1 MSTGPSDQALKIEAP
16 PSPCRFDASDA
27 LQGALDLLLSP
38 FQKPPARDPDRTA
51 AQRQHASIAADSLD
65 KDSSLQ
71 DKVLH
76 HDPVLEDEKSFFPP
90 ESVLY
95 LAYGSNLS
103 SKTFRGTRGI
113 KPLSQINV
121 VVPQL
126 RLTFDMPGFPYAEPC
141 FAATRLHTEA
151 EESVAEEQEEDDDD
165 AGESSEK
172 DHLIAW
178 SQDYH
183 RDTWLK
189 PLVGVVY
196 EVSLADYARIIA
208 TEGGGR
214 GYKDIVVDCYPF
226 PDSYRPSDP
235 VPDRPVT
242 SPFKAHSLLSPAAQE
257 GGIRGQQAPVL
268 ARKERPPGVRPDP
281 SHAQP
286 SPRYLGLITAGAAE
300 HGLPLAYRDY
310 LAQIRPYRVTTSL
323 QAIGRLLFAG
333 MWAPSII
340 LTMVLSRACAGP
352 DGRSPAWLVVVSDLM
367 LRVMWWSYDA
377 VFVRVFGEGER
388 TIGDDA

>member
-1 MSTGPSDQALKIEAP
+1 MSSSPPDQALKTEAP
-16 PSPCRFDASDA
+16 PPSPYRFNANDAFQS
-27 LQGALDLLLSP
+27 ALDLLLSP
-38 FQKPPARDPDRTA
+38 FQKPPSQDLDRGLPDTA
-51 AQRQHASIAADSLD
+51 AQRQHASTAADSHD

-76 HDPVLEDEKSFFPP
+76 HDPVLEDEKSLSPP

-151 EESVAEEQEEDDDD
+151 EETVAGEGPDD

-172 DHLIAW
+172 DPLIAP

-196 EVSLADYARIIA
+196 EVTLADYARIIA

-242 SPFKAHSLLSPAAQE
+242 APFKAHSLLSPAAQ
-257 GGIRGQQAPVL
+257 GGSTRG
-268 ARKERPPGVRPDP
+268 RKGRPPGARPDP
-281 SHAQP
+281 YHAQP

-300 HGLPLAYRDY
+300 HSLPLAYRDY

-340 LTMVLSRACAGP
+340 LTMVLSRVCAGP
-352 DGRSPAWLVVVSDLM
+352 DGRSPAWLGVLSDLM
-367 LRVMWWSYDA
+367 LQVMWWSYDA